1 MDIEKLKILSKKAS
15 EAGEL
20 VRAVTAFK
28 NELKDKEHM
37 HDITMSGHFKTLRDP
52 LIEQQKKTDEKQDKV
67 IEQLQKNQLA
77 LTSGIKSLMPP
88 QLMWDEKS
96 QSLPPASPEEF
107 SDSDFKSLPPT
118 SPQEISESLPSTS
131 PQEISGDK
139 KDPTKVAGVSRLT
152 ADINSK
158 FNKKEKEIID
168 KNELMA
174 PVKLLDL
181 SVKELKEYIPIVR
194 QKSKDIGYKI
204 GPKKRYNPDDPE
216 ISVLENEKE
225 IVNSY
230 GRTVNDVIN
239 YWVDYAIPKKG
250 KGLKQPKRNAY
261 KIQDGSYG
269 GLLIDLPKLMN
280 EMKIDVFRGGKLLY
294 SADADKSLIDLLTK
308 RFNPKT
314 KYSIN
319 AVKIF
324 NDLNTLANLPK
335 HRSSGKTRMVGS
347 SVTYYNDPNQLADR
361 MKVLIGS
368 MAAGNNSPL
377 NINDL
382 SQINDELLRIGAI
395 DSSLHEKFFKKYL
408 SQ

>member
-20 VRAVTAFK
+20 VKAVTAFK
-28 NELKDKEHM
+28 NELKDREHM
-37 HDITMSGHFKTLRDP
+37 HDITMSEHFKTLREP

-77 LTSGIKSLMPP
+77 LTSGIQDIMTLNRELPQP
-88 QLMWDEKS
+88 EPEDAPRELPAPEQLM
-96 QSLPPASPEEF
+96 AN
-107 SDSDFKSLPPT
+107 
-118 SPQEISESLPSTS
+118 I
-131 PQEISGDK
+131 DK
-139 KDPTKVAGVSRLT
+139 K
-152 ADINSK
+152 
-158 FNKKEKEIID
+158 FNEEEKATLN
-168 KNELMA
+168 KNKLMA
-174 PVKLLDL
+174 PSELLKLNVDQ
-181 SVKELKEYIPIVR
+181 LKDYAKKVE
-194 QKSKDIGYKI
+194 QLSKDYGYTI
-204 GPKKRYNPDDPE
+204 GPKKRKNKNNPE
-216 ISVLENEKE
+216 IQVLKKEKE
-225 IVNSY
+225 TINSY
-230 GRTVNDVIN
+230 GETVRDVIN
-239 YWVDYAIPKKG
+239 FQTHYSTPKKG
-250 KGLKQPKRNAY
+250 KGIRQPKRNAY

-269 GLLIDLPKLMN
+269 GLVIDLPRLYN
-280 EMKIDVFRGGKLLY
+280 EMKLNVFRGGKLLY
-294 SADADKSLIDLLTK
+294 SADADKSLINLITK

-319 AVKIF
+319 AVRIF

-368 MAAGNNSPL
+368 IAAGNNSPL

-395 DSSLHEKFFKKYL
+395 DQSLHEKFFKKYL

>member
-1 MDIEKLKILSKKAS
+1 MDVTKIKILSKKSS

-20 VRAVTAFK
+20 MKEVTAFK
-28 NELKDKEHM
+28 NFLKDKEHM
-37 HDITMSGHFKTLRDP
+37 HDITMSEHFKTLRDP

-77 LTSGIKSLMPP
+77 LTSGLEDLNRELP
-88 QLMWDEKS
+88 QLEPEDLGEPRE
-96 QSLPPASPEEF
+96 LP
-107 SDSDFKSLPPT
+107 
-118 SPQEISESLPSTS
+118 QIM
-131 PQEISGDK
+131 SGDEEEAWGE
-139 KDPTKVAGVSRLT
+139 PPEFIEPNAE
-152 ADINSK
+152 K
-158 FNKKEKEIID
+158 FWDDNLYQIIKNKNLKT
-168 KNELMA
+168 
-174 PVKLLDL
+174 
-181 SVKELKEYIPIVR
+181 SKELYKLSLDELKDY
-194 QKSKDIGYKI
+194 QKTAADLRVKAANKLK
-204 GPKKRYNPDDPE
+204 GPKKNKDLAQLNKNLASMNVYE
-216 ISVLENEKE
+216 KSVHNIMEVK
-225 IVNSY
+225 
-230 GRTVNDVIN
+230 RHAAT
-239 YWVDYAIPKKG
+239 PKKG
-250 KGLKQPKRNAY
+250 SGQPKRNAY

-269 GLLIDLPKLMN
+269 GLVIDLPRLFN
-280 EMKIDVFRGGKLLY
+280 EMKLDVFRGGKLLY
-294 SADADKSLIDLLTK
+294 SADADRSLINLITK

-368 MAAGNNSPL
+368 IAAGNNSPL

-382 SQINDELLRIGAI
+382 SQINDEFLRIGAI

-408 SQ
+408 SH